1 MNPTES
7 AILKWS
13 ELLGPEYVL
22 TEEKAAAE
30 LTAVCGTHRK
40 VPCILRPKTTAEVQQ
55 IVQIANEFKIPLH
68 PVSCGR
74 NWGMGSRLPVK
85 DGTAVVD
92 LCRMNR
98 IVEVNSKHHY
108 AVIEP
113 GVTQRQLYDYL
124 EENNLPLMINVTG
137 STSDTSLIGNALDR
151 GVGYFTS
158 RADALSNLEVV
169 LGNGKTIKTGFG
181 HYENAKTANIYKHG
195 VGPSFDGL
203 FAQSNYGIVTS
214 ACCDLMQKM
223 PHMACIARISD
234 ESQLPRLIDALAKL
248 KSDGIIQT
256 VIHVGNKM
264 RSKITI
270 TPLIYE
276 QLLEHGMPA
285 DAKTRELADQMFT
298 KQGFGPWSAMVGI
311 LGTPSQLRVARKEIK
326 KALRG
331 VAPTVFLTDPMVKIA
346 KFISEPVKFVP
357 FVRSCRVMLGA
368 IEPLYNLTKGIPTDA
383 AVKSTYW
390 PLHDFDALGEMDPDQ
405 ARKSGLIFCLPIL
418 PIDGQTV
425 ADVMQETRET
435 FKEYGFEAFI
445 TVNLMDT
452 RAMECVI
459 SLGFNR
465 CDAEQVKKAHECIQ
479 KMEKRYVDLG
489 VPPYRLG
496 INSMHQVLGE
506 DSFWETAKALKGVL
520 DPNNII
526 APGHYNI
533 V

>member
-1 MNPTES
+1 MNIAP
-7 AILKWS
+7 AVQKWTA
-13 ELLGPEYVL
+13 LLGPDYVL
-22 TEEKAAAE
+22 TGQRAE
-30 LTAVCGTHRK
+30 SHLSAVCGTKRE
-40 VPCILRPKTTAEVQQ
+40 VPCVLRPANTEEVQQ
-55 IVQIANEFKIPLH
+55 LVNIANEFGAPLH

-85 DGTAVVD
+85 HGTAVVD
-92 LCRMNR
+92 LSRMNR
-98 IVEVNSKHHY
+98 IIEVNSKHHY

-124 EENNLPLMINVTG
+124 EEHNLPLMINVTG

-169 LGNGKTIKTGFG
+169 LGNGKIIKTGFG
-181 HYENAKTANIYKHG
+181 HYENAQTANIYKHG

-214 ACCDLMQKM
+214 ACCDLMPRM
-223 PHMACIARISD
+223 PHMACIATIKD
-234 ESQLPRLIDALAKL
+234 ESELPKLIDALAKL
-248 KSDGIIQT
+248 KADGVIQT
-256 VIHVGNKM
+256 VVHVGNVM

-285 DAKTRELADQMFT
+285 GEKTRELANDMFA
-298 KQGFGPWSAMVGI
+298 KQGFGPWSAMAGI
-311 LGTPSQLRVARKEIK
+311 LGTPSQLRVARKEIR

-331 VAPTVFLTDPMVKIA
+331 VARTVFLNDLIVNA
-346 KFISEPVKFVP
+346 ARFVSEPVKFVP
-357 FVRSCRVMLGA
+357 FVRNCRVMLGA
-368 IEPLYNLTKGIPTDA
+368 VEPLYNLTKGIPTDA

-390 PLHDFDALGEMDPDQ
+390 PLHDYEALCEMDPDQ
-405 ARKSGLIFCLPIL
+405 AHKSGLIFCLPIL

-425 ADVMQETRET
+425 AAVMNETRAT
-435 FKEYGFEAFI
+435 FREYGFEAFI

-465 CDAEQVKKAHECIQ
+465 CDEQQIQKAHECIQ
-479 KMEKRYVDLG
+479 KMERRYVEMG

-496 INSMHQVLGE
+496 INSMNIVQK
-506 DSFWETAKALKGVL
+506 DDTFWQTAKALKDVL
-520 DPNNII
+520 DPNGII

-533 V
+533 I

>member
-1 MNPTES
+1 MNHTTP
-7 AILKWS
+7 AIEQWTN
-13 ELLGPEYVL
+13 LLGNDHVL
-22 TEEKAAAE
+22 TGAAAAPH
-30 LTAVCGTHRK
+30 LTAVCGTQREI
-40 VPCILRPKTTAEVQQ
+40 PCLLRPGCTSDVQK
-55 IVQIANEFKIPLH
+55 IVAIANEFKIPLH

-74 NWGMGSRLPVK
+74 NWGMGSRLPVE

-92 LCRMNR
+92 LSRMNR
-98 IVEVNSKHHY
+98 IIEVNSQHHY

-113 GVTQRQLYDYL
+113 GVTQRQLYEYL
-124 EENNLPLMINVTG
+124 ETNQLPLMINVTG
-137 STSDTSLIGNALDR
+137 STTDTSLIGNALDR
-151 GVGYFTS
+151 GVGYFNS
-158 RADALSNLEVV
+158 RADALSNMEVV
-169 LGNGKTIKTGFG
+169 LGNGKIIKTGFG
-181 HYENAKTANIYKHG
+181 HYEKSQTANIYKHG

-214 ACCDLMQKM
+214 ACCDLMPKQ
-223 PHMACIARISD
+223 PHMACIAKISD

-248 KSDGIIQT
+248 KADGVIQT
-256 VIHVGNKM
+256 VIHVGNIM

-276 QLLEHGMPA
+276 QLLEHGLPA
-285 DAKTRELADQMFT
+285 DATTRERATEMFS
-298 KQGFGPWSAMVGI
+298 KQGFGPWSAMAGI
-311 LGTPSQLRVARKEIK
+311 LGTPSQLRAARKEIS

-331 VAPTVFLTDPMVKIA
+331 VAQTVFLNDTLVNAA
-346 KFISEPVKFVP
+346 KFVSEPVKFIP
-357 FVRSCRVMLGA
+357 FVRDCRVMLGA

-390 PLHDFDALGEMDPDQ
+390 PLHDYDALGEMDPDQ
-405 ARKSGLIFCLPIL
+405 AHKSGLIFCLPIL

-425 ADVMQETRET
+425 AEVMHETRST
-435 FKEYGFEAFI
+435 FKEYGFDAFI

-465 CDAEQVKKAHECIQ
+465 DDEEQIKKAHECIQ
-479 KMEKRYVDLG
+479 KMEKRYVEMG

-496 INSMHQVLGE
+496 INSMSVVQA
-506 DSFWETAKALKGVL
+506 DDTFWETAKALKTVL

>member
-1 MNPTES
+1 MNETP
-7 AILKWS
+7 AVQKWIDV
-13 ELLGPEYVL
+13 LGPDYVL
-22 TEEKAAAE
+22 TGENAAPY
-30 LTAVCGTHRK
+30 LTAVCGTQRE
-40 VPCILRPKTTAEVQQ
+40 VPCVLRPDSTEEVRQ
-55 IVQIANEFKIPLH
+55 IVQIANEFNVPLH

-85 DGTAVVD
+85 DGTAIVD
-92 LCRMNR
+92 LSRMNR
-98 IVEVNSKHHY
+98 IIEVNSKHHY
-108 AVIEP
+108 AVVEP

-124 EENNLPLMINVTG
+124 EENKIPLMINVTG

-169 LGNGKTIKTGFG
+169 LGNGKVIKTGFG
-181 HYENAKTANIYKHG
+181 HYENAQTANIYKHG

-214 ACCDLMQKM
+214 ACCDLMPRM
-223 PHMACIARISD
+223 PHMACIATIKD
-234 ESQLPRLIDALAKL
+234 EKQLPKLIDALAKL
-248 KSDGIIQT
+248 KADGTIQT
-256 VIHVGNKM
+256 VIHVGNVM

-285 DAKTRELADQMFT
+285 DENTRKRADEMFA
-298 KQGFGPWSAMVGI
+298 KQGFGPWSAMAGI
-311 LGTPSQLRVARKEIK
+311 LGTPSQLRAARKEIS
-326 KALRG
+326 KALKG
-331 VAPTVFLTDPMVKIA
+331 VARTVFLTDFVVNAA
-346 KFISEPVKFVP
+346 KFVSEPVKFVP
-357 FVRSCRVMLGA
+357 FVRDCRVMLGA
-368 IEPLYNLTKGIPTDA
+368 VEPLYNLTKGIPTDA

-390 PLHDFDALGEMDPDQ
+390 PLHDYDALGEMDPDQ
-405 ARKSGLIFCLPIL
+405 APKSGLIFCLPIL
-418 PIDGQTV
+418 PIDGVTV
-425 ADVMQETRET
+425 AEVMNETRTT
-435 FKEYGFEAFI
+435 FREYGFDAFI

-465 CDAEQVKKAHECIQ
+465 CDDEEIKKAHECIQ
-479 KMEKRYVDLG
+479 KMEKRYVEMG

-496 INSMHQVLGE
+496 INSMNIVQN
-506 DSFWETAKALKGVL
+506 DDTFWETAKALKSVL

-533 V
+533 I